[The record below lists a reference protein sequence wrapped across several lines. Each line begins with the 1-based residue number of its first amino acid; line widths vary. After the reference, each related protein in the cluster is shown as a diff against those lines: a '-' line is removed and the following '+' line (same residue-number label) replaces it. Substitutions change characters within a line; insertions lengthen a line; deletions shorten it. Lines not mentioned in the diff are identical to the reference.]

1 MAATVSRDDLPTY
14 KTDSPMPKI
23 QASQALARFRVLDLS
38 RVRAGPN
45 CVRMLTDFGADV
57 IRIEPPPGVDPNEAM
72 FAANRRGGDF
82 QNINR
87 NKRSMTLNLKKPG
100 ALDILMRLV
109 KDADVVV
116 ENWRPDVKKKLGV
129 DYAALAAV
137 NPRIILAS
145 ISGFGQDGP
154 YAWRPGFDQ
163 ILQGMGGLMSVTGH
177 AESGPMRA
185 GLAVAD
191 MSAGLYAALGIL
203 TALLEREVSGQ
214 GQWVH
219 SSLLHSQIAMMDFQG
234 ARYLNDQDVPVQVG
248 NNHPTSSPMGLF
260 EASDGM
266 FNLGASGEGNWVRL
280 CKLIARPDWLSDPEF
295 ANETLRVQHRERLNA
310 ELAKIFKSKTVV
322 QWVDALNE
330 VGVPTGPVYTVPQ
343 MFEDV
348 QVKHLGV
355 TTSLMTN
362 FGKEM
367 HYITQPVTLE
377 RTPSKVVA
385 PAPEWGEHT
394 DEVLAEAGYNAQ
406 EIRQFHEDA
415 VV

>member
-1 MAATVSRDDLPTY
+1 
-14 KTDSPMPKI
+14 MPKI
-23 QASQALARFRVLDLS
+23 QASAALSRFRVLDLS

-45 CVRMLTDFGADV
+45 CVRILTDFGADV
-57 IRIEPPPGVDPNEAM
+57 IRIEPPQGVDPNEAM

-109 KDADVVV
+109 KDADVLV
-116 ENWRPDVKKKLGV
+116 ENWRPEVKHKLGL
-129 DYAALAAV
+129 DYDSLAKV

-154 YAWRPGFDQ
+154 MASRPGFDQ
-163 ILQGMGGLMSVTGH
+163 IVQGMGGLMSVTGLPG
-177 AESGPMRA
+177 SGPVRA

-219 SSLLHSQIAMMDFQG
+219 ASLLHAQIAMMDFQM
-234 ARYLNDQDVPVQVG
+234 ARYLNDNDLPVQVG
-248 NNHPTSSPMGLF
+248 NDHPTSSPMGLF
-260 EASDGM
+260 EASDGV

-280 CKLIARPDWLSDPEF
+280 CKLLVRDDWLNDPAYATEP
-295 ANETLRVQHRERLNA
+295 LRVQNRDRLTPALAEVFRHRRVQEWVGMLN
-310 ELAKIFKSKTVV
+310 
-322 QWVDALNE
+322 DA
-330 VGVPTGPVYTVPQ
+330 GIPAGPVYTVPQ
-343 MFEDV
+343 VFEDEQV
-348 QVKHLGV
+348 QHLGV
-355 TTSLMTN
+355 TSSLVTD

-367 HYITQPVTLE
+367 HYITQPVTLA

-385 PAPEWGEHT
+385 QAPNWGQHT
-394 DEVLAEAGYNAQ
+394 DEVLGEAGYSEEA
-406 EIRQFHEDA
+406 IRQFHADA

>member
-1 MAATVSRDDLPTY
+1 
-14 KTDSPMPKI
+14 
-23 QASQALARFRVLDLS
+23 
-38 RVRAGPN
+38 
-45 CVRMLTDFGADV
+45 MLTDFGADV

-72 FAANRRGGDF
+72 FAANRQGGDF

-100 ALDILMRLV
+100 ALAILMTLV

-116 ENWRPDVKKKLGV
+116 ENWRPDVKKKLGI
-129 DYAALAAV
+129 DYEALAAV

-163 ILQGMGGLMSVTGH
+163 IVQGMGGLMSVTGH
-177 AESGPMRA
+177 AETGPVRA

-203 TALLEREVSGQ
+203 TALLEREVSGK
-214 GQWVH
+214 GQWLHV
-219 SSLLHSQIAMMDFQG
+219 SLLHAQIAMMDFQA
-234 ARYLNDQDVPVQVG
+234 ARYLNEQDVPVQVG
-248 NNHPTSSPMGLF
+248 NDHPTSSPMGLF
-260 EASDGM
+260 ECSDSV
-266 FNLGASGEGNWVRL
+266 FNLGASGEGNWMRL
-280 CKLIARPDWLSDPEF
+280 CKLLDRNDWLADPAYKTEP
-295 ANETLRVQHRERLNA
+295 LRVKNRAPLTA
-310 ELAKIFKSKTVV
+310 ALADIFKKKTVAE
-322 QWVDALNE
+322 WVNALNE
-330 VGVPTGPVYTVPQ
+330 AGVPAGPVYTVPQ
-343 MFEDV
+343 MFEDE

-355 TTSLMTN
+355 TSSLMTN

-385 PAPEWGEHT
+385 PAPDWGEHT
-394 DEVLAEAGYNAQ
+394 DEVLREAGYSTQ
-406 EIRQFHEDA
+406 EIRQFHVDS

>member
-1 MAATVSRDDLPTY
+1 
-14 KTDSPMPKI
+14 MPKI
-23 QASQALARFRVLDLS
+23 QASTALSRFRVLDLS

-57 IRIEPPPGVDPNEAM
+57 IRIEPPPGIDPNEAM

-87 NKRSMTLNLKKPG
+87 NKRSMTLNLKKPN

-109 KDADVVV
+109 KDADVLV
-116 ENWRPDVKKKLGV
+116 ENWRPEVKHKLGL
-129 DYAALAAV
+129 DYDSLAKV

-154 YAWRPGFDQ
+154 MASRPGFDQ
-163 ILQGMGGLMSVTGH
+163 IVQGMGGLMSVTGLPG
-177 AESGPMRA
+177 SGPVRA

-203 TALLEREVSGQ
+203 TALLEREVSGK

-219 SSLLHSQIAMMDFQG
+219 ASLLHSQIAMMDFQM
-234 ARYLNDQDVPVQVG
+234 ARYLNDDDLPVQVG
-248 NNHPTSSPMGLF
+248 NDHPTSSPMGLF
-260 EASDGM
+260 GASDGV

-280 CKLIARPDWLSDPEF
+280 CKLLVRDDWLKDPGF
-295 ANETLRVQHRERLNA
+295 ATEPLRVQNRDRLTPALAEVFRHRSVQEWVRMLN
-310 ELAKIFKSKTVV
+310 
-322 QWVDALNE
+322 DA
-330 VGVPTGPVYTVPQ
+330 GIPAGPVYTVPEV
-343 MFEDV
+343 FEDEQV
-348 QVKHLGV
+348 QHLGV
-355 TTSLMTN
+355 TSSLMTD

-367 HYITQPVTLE
+367 HYITQPVTLA

-385 PAPEWGEHT
+385 QAPNWGQHT
-394 DEVLAEAGYNAQ
+394 DEVLGEAGYSEAD
-406 EIRQFHEDA
+406 IRQFHADA
-415 VV
+415 IV

>member
-1 MAATVSRDDLPTY
+1 
-14 KTDSPMPKI
+14 MPKI
-23 QASQALARFRVLDLS
+23 NASSALSRFRVLDLS

-57 IRIEPPPGVDPNEAM
+57 VRIEPPKGVDPNEAM
-72 FAANRRGGDF
+72 FAANREGGDF

-87 NKRSMTLNLKKPG
+87 NKRSMTLNLKQPG
-100 ALDILMRLV
+100 AREILLRMV

-116 ENWRPDVKKKLGV
+116 ENWRPDVKTKLGL
-129 DYAALAAV
+129 DFASLSAV

-154 YAWRPGFDQ
+154 HAWRPGFDQ
-163 ILQGMGGLMSVTGH
+163 IAQGLGGLMSVTGH
-177 AESGPMRA
+177 PGSGPVRA

-203 TALLEREVSGQ
+203 TALLEREVSGK

-219 SSLLHSQIAMMDFQG
+219 TSLLHAQIAMMDFQA
-234 ARYLNDQDVPVQVG
+234 ARYLNDGDIPVQQG
-248 NNHPTSSPMGLF
+248 NDHPTSSPMGLF
-260 EASDGM
+260 EGVDGV

-280 CKLIARPDWLSDPEF
+280 CRLLGREDWLADPEF
-295 ANETLRVQHRERLNA
+295 MTETLRVRHRERLNRSLA
-310 ELAKIFKSKTVV
+310 EIFKPRSVA
-322 QWVDALNE
+322 QWVTELNDA
-330 VGVPTGPVYTVPQ
+330 GVPAGAVYTVPQ
-343 MFEDV
+343 MFEDE
-348 QVKHLGV
+348 QVRHLGV
-355 TTSLMTN
+355 TASLMTD

-367 HYITQPVTLE
+367 HYITQPVTLT

-385 PAPEWGEHT
+385 QAPGWGSHT
-394 DEVLAEAGYNAQ
+394 DEVLAEAGYSQA
-406 EIRQFHEDA
+406 EIQQFHADA

>member
-1 MAATVSRDDLPTY
+1 
-14 KTDSPMPKI
+14 MPKI
-23 QASQALARFRVLDLS
+23 QASTALSRFRVLDLS

-72 FAANRRGGDF
+72 FAANRQGGDF

-87 NKRSMTLNLKKPG
+87 NKRSMTLNLKRPG
-100 ALDILMRLV
+100 AKDILMRLV

-116 ENWRPDVKKKLGV
+116 ENWRPEIKHKLGL
-129 DYAALAAV
+129 DYDSLATV

-163 ILQGMGGLMSVTGH
+163 IIQGMGGLMSVTGH
-177 AESGPMRA
+177 PESGPVRA

-191 MSAGLYAALGIL
+191 LSAGLYAALGIL
-203 TALLEREVSGQ
+203 TALLEREVSGK

-219 SSLLHSQIAMMDFQG
+219 SSLLHSQIAMMDFQM
-234 ARYLNDQDVPVQVG
+234 ARYLNDQDVPVQIG

-260 EASDGM
+260 EATDGV
-266 FNLGASGEGNWVRL
+266 FNLGASGEGNWVRMCEL
-280 CKLIARPDWLSDPEF
+280 LNRPEWLVDPEF
-295 ANETLRVQHRERLNA
+295 ETETLRVKYRPRLNN
-310 ELAKIFKSKTVV
+310 LLSDIFKTNTV
-322 QWVDALNE
+322 QHWVDGLNK
-330 VGVPTGPVYTVPQ
+330 VGVPAGPVYSVPEV
-343 MFEDV
+343 FEDE

-355 TTSLMTN
+355 TSSLQTK

-367 HYITQPVTLE
+367 HYITQPVTLT

-385 PAPEWGEHT
+385 PAPGWGEHT
-394 DEVLAEAGYNAQ
+394 DEVLAEAGYSPN
-406 EIRQFHEDA
+406 EIEKFHNDQC
-415 VV
+415 V